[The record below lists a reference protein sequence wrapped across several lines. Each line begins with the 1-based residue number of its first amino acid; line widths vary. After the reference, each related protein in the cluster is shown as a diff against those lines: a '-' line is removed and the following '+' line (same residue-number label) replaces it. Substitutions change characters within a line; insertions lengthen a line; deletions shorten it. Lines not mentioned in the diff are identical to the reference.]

1 MVGCWFCVSRGV
13 VFSTKCTIKHLAE
26 GLHKS
31 LVDYEGGPKKK
42 RKDGKR
48 KRGEKRKRRDTS
60 LLQTDRHTD
69 EWRCIFTVIQVYDSG
84 PLSQRSAHAEEYA
97 QTKTNTNPSP
107 DPNRY
112 RRRCPDL
119 NARIQKFI
127 HYMAIAAICDSGLSQ
142 SIQLSGCSS
151 LPYVFADWWLS
162 LLIFH
167 VCTSLPVS
175 WFERLST
182 TL

>member
-69 EWRCIFTVIQVYDSG
+69 EWRIFTVIQVYDSG